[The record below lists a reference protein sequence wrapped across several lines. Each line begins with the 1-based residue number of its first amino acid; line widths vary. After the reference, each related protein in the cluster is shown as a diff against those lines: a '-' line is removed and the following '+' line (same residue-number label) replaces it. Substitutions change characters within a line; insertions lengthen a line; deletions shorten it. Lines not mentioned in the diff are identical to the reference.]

1 MDRAEKKGTRLST
14 MPVIPAIVAEQEK
27 AARAA
32 DCAFFDTYKAMG
44 GSGSMAAWVER
55 GLGQADLT
63 HPTGVGSE
71 VIGNWIFRALM
82 QGFDRYAAAQREA
95 GPR

>member
-1 MDRAEKKGTRLST
+1 
-14 MPVIPAIVAEQEK
+14 MPVIPAIVSEQRK
-27 AARAA
+27 AALEVG
-32 DCAFFDTYKAMG
+32 CAFFDTYQAMG
-44 GSGSMAAWVER
+44 GPGSMAVWVER

-82 QGFDRYAAAQREA
+82 RGYQAWVESGRT
-95 GPR
+95 P